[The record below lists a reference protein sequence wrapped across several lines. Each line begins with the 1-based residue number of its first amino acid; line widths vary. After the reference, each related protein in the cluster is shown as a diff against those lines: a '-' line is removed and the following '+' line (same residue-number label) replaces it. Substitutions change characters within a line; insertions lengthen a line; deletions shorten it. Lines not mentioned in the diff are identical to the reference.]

1 MAFTCIH
8 TKAHGIYMH
17 KHIHERVYVR
27 LHVLVVDE
35 KLIVIPVLV
44 DSDHVDE
51 QVLGSVGS
59 VLKILHCFATHPY
72 GKREGRRRV
81 GEAEEQ
87 QNKMC
92 LYSIILHLYSIIIYI
107 LYYIWEKQLTGKFL
121 IKLSLVLSL
130 PRELSL
136 SQRIAQGEGRYI
148 IVTYIE
154 KVCLFPTGLLR
165 AEIKRRGGIH
175 NRKDTAMLTRGGLT
189 RALTQHAVTHIL

>member
-27 LHVLVVDE
+27 IHVLVVDE

-51 QVLGSVGS
+51 QVLGGVGS

-81 GEAEEQ
+81 GEEEEEQ
-87 QNKMC
+87 KKIFVFNNITFVFNNTI
-92 LYSIILHLYSIIIYI
+92 YSILYMGEAADRKVSNKA
-107 LYYIWEKQLTGKFL
+107 LSRSLSPARA
-121 IKLSLVLSL
+121 LSLATYSTGRRAIYHSGQQRESMSL
-130 PRELSL
+130 ANGP
-136 SQRIAQGEGRYI
+136 
-148 IVTYIE
+148 
-154 KVCLFPTGLLR
+154 PTCRNKKKGLYP
-165 AEIKRRGGIH
+165 
-175 NRKDTAMLTRGGLT
+175 
-189 RALTQHAVTHIL
+189 